1 MNDDLLV
8 KWAAI
13 QFTSEV
19 LSKVISQ
26 KNKISYSI
34 AIEMI
39 KAVSH
44 KPFGFSTGIFND
56 LFGKVATQKH

>member
-1 MNDDLLV
+1 MNDNLLV

-19 LSKVISQ
+19 LSKVISK
-26 KNKISYSI
+26 KNQISYSI
-34 AIEMI
+34 VIEMI
-39 KAVSH
+39 KAVSN
-44 KPFGFSTGIFND
+44 KPVGFSTGLFND